1 MRHCA
6 TWFEH
11 GKPVAETDGAPT
23 ACREATAPGGR
34 SCTGG
39 KTFTKKYV
47 AWLDALRFEQAGTQ
61 QTFEDYKAE
70 VIHQD
75 TRLARLD
82 RQITEAIEAAPERLR
97 EVVRAL
103 QALRGVAQTTAT
115 VVAVEVGDF
124 SRFVKP
130 TQLMSWVGLVPREHS
145 SGGPGKARR
154 YGITKSGNSHLRR
167 VLTEAAWL
175 YRHSPNS
182 SAAIKK
188 RRENVAPSVVA
199 IAEKAEQRLGA
210 RYRRMHGMGKPTN
223 KVITAIGRELVG
235 FAWAICRDV
244 EQRLAARPKSSERR
258 SRKAA

>member
-1 MRHCA
+1 M
-6 TWFEH
+6 
-11 GKPVAETDGAPT
+11 AP
-23 ACREATAPGGR
+23 
-34 SCTGG
+34 
-39 KTFTKKYV
+39 
-47 AWLDALRFEQAGTQ
+47 DALRFEQAGTQ

-115 VVAVEVGDF
+115 VVVAEVGDF

-130 TQLMSWVGLVPREHS
+130 TQLMSWVGLCAPRTLKRWAGEGAEVRDHQE
-145 SGGPGKARR
+145 
-154 YGITKSGNSHLRR
+154 GNSHLRR

-188 RRENVAPSVVA
+188 RRENVALFWSWPSRRRPSSGWRSIQA
-199 IAEKAEQRLGA
+199 HAAWHGQTDEQGHHR
-210 RYRRMHGMGKPTN
+210 H
-223 KVITAIGRELVG
+223 
-235 FAWAICRDV
+235 
-244 EQRLAARPKSSERR
+244 RP
-258 SRKAA
+258 